1 MYAENNILVGANENT
16 EVYLLSKL
24 ANRHGLIAGATGTGK
39 TVTLKTLAEAFSD
52 MGVPVFLADM
62 KGDVSGLAKVGEPNA
77 KVTERMEKYN
87 LSDKGFVFKSY
98 PVEFWDLYG
107 EKGLPIR
114 VTISEMGPQLLS
126 KILNLSEAQE
136 GVLNI
141 VFRVADDENLLLIDL
156 KDLKSMINH
165 VSDNAELYES
175 QYGAVA
181 KKSATTLLRSI
192 LTLEDQGG
200 DLFFG
205 EPALELSDFM
215 QCNDEGKGMI
225 NVLDSVKLSTAPELY
240 STFLLWMISELY
252 ETMPEVGDLDKPK
265 FVFFFDEAHLLFDDM
280 SPAFQKKVEQI
291 IRLIRSKGIGVYFI
305 TQSPSDIPDTVLS
318 QLGNRVQHALHA
330 YTPKEQKAVK
340 TAAETFRPNPEFD
353 TTEVISTLGTG
364 EALVSVL
371 EEKGAPSIV
380 QQVDI
385 LPPQSYIGAIEDNY
399 RAELMSISSLRGK
412 YRDAVD
418 RESAYEMLLNKID
431 NNPNVQSEIPQDAPI
446 REIPN
451 QAEQAPAQQAPTQQA
466 PAEQQ
471 APAQQTPTQ
480 QAPAE
485 QQAPAQTQAPEQP
498 KQKGL
503 LEDVIG
509 IAVGTAV
516 DQMAKQTTKSKRKT
530 TRKTTVEKATT
541 TVVNTAARE
550 VTKGIIRGLF
560 GNMK

>member
-1 MYAENNILVGANENT
+1 M
-16 EVYLLSKL
+16 
-24 ANRHGLIAGATGTGK
+24 
-39 TVTLKTLAEAFSD
+39 
-52 MGVPVFLADM
+52 
-62 KGDVSGLAKVGEPNA
+62 
-77 KVTERMEKYN
+77 
-87 LSDKGFVFKSY
+87 
-98 PVEFWDLYG
+98 
-107 EKGLPIR
+107 
-114 VTISEMGPQLLS
+114 
-126 KILNLSEAQE
+126 
-136 GVLNI
+136 
-141 VFRVADDENLLLIDL
+141 
-156 KDLKSMINH
+156 
-165 VSDNAELYES
+165 
-175 QYGAVA
+175 
-181 KKSATTLLRSI
+181 
-192 LTLEDQGG
+192 LTLEEQGG
-200 DLFFG
+200 NLFFG

-225 NVLDSVKLSTAPELY
+225 NVLDAVKLSTAPELY

-252 ETMPEVGDLDKPK
+252 ETMPEVGDPEKPK

-291 IRLIRSKGIGVYFI
+291 VRLIRSKGIGIYFI
-305 TQSPSDIPDTVLS
+305 TQSPSDIPDTVLA

-340 TAAETFRPNPEFD
+340 TAAETFRPNPDFD
-353 TTEVISTLGTG
+353 TKEVISNLGTG

-385 LPPQSYIGAIEDNY
+385 LPPQSYIGPIEDNY

-431 NNPNVQSEIPQDAPI
+431 NNPNVQTEIPQDAPI

-451 QAEQAPAQQAPTQQA
+451 QAQQAPQQESPQEDA
-466 PAEQQ
+466 
-471 APAQQTPTQ
+471 
-480 QAPAE
+480 
-485 QQAPAQTQAPEQP
+485 P

-516 DQMAKQTTKSKRKT
+516 GQMTNQTKTKKRKT
-530 TRKTTVEKATT
+530 TKKSTIEKATT
-541 TVVNTAARE
+541 TAVNTATRE
-550 VTKGIIRGLF
+550 ITKGIIRGIF

>member
-77 KVTERMEKYN
+77 KVTERMEKYS
-87 LSDKGFVFKSY
+87 LADKGFVFKSY

-451 QAEQAPAQQAPTQQA
+451 QAEQAPAQQAPAQQA
-466 PAEQQ
+466 PAEQ
-471 APAQQTPTQ
+471 APA
-480 QAPAE
+480 
-485 QQAPAQTQAPEQP
+485 QP

>member
-87 LSDKGFVFKSY
+87 LADKGFVFKSY

-141 VFRVADDENLLLIDL
+141 VFRVADDENLLLIDI

-165 VSDNAELYES
+165 VSDNAELYENK
-175 QYGAVA
+175 YGAVA
-181 KKSATTLLRSI
+181 KKSATTLIRSL
-192 LTLEDQGG
+192 LTLEEQGG

-252 ETMPEVGDLDKPK
+252 ETMPEVGDPEKPK

-291 IRLIRSKGIGVYFI
+291 VRLIRSKGIGLYFI
-305 TQSPSDIPDTVLS
+305 TRYCSCT
-318 QLGNRVQHALHA
+318 
-330 YTPKEQKAVK
+330 
-340 TAAETFRPNPEFD
+340 
-353 TTEVISTLGTG
+353 
-364 EALVSVL
+364 
-371 EEKGAPSIV
+371 
-380 QQVDI
+380 
-385 LPPQSYIGAIEDNY
+385 IG
-399 RAELMSISSLRGK
+399 
-412 YRDAVD
+412 
-418 RESAYEMLLNKID
+418 
-431 NNPNVQSEIPQDAPI
+431 
-446 REIPN
+446 
-451 QAEQAPAQQAPTQQA
+451 
-466 PAEQQ
+466 
-471 APAQQTPTQ
+471 
-480 QAPAE
+480 
-485 QQAPAQTQAPEQP
+485 
-498 KQKGL
+498 
-503 LEDVIG
+503 
-509 IAVGTAV
+509 
-516 DQMAKQTTKSKRKT
+516 
-530 TRKTTVEKATT
+530 
-541 TVVNTAARE
+541 
-550 VTKGIIRGLF
+550 
-560 GNMK
+560 

>member
-62 KGDVSGLAKVGEPNA
+62 KGDVSGLAKVGETNSKIA
-77 KVTERMEKYN
+77 ERMEKYK
-87 LSDKGFVFKSY
+87 LAEKGFVFKSY

-141 VFRVADDENLLLIDL
+141 VFRVADDENLLLIDI

-165 VSDNAELYES
+165 VSDNAELYENK
-175 QYGAVA
+175 YGAVA
-181 KKSATTLLRSI
+181 KKSATTLIRS
-192 LTLEDQGG
+192 LLALEEQGG
-200 DLFFG
+200 DIFFG

-225 NVLDSVKLSTAPELY
+225 NVLDAVKLSTAPELY

-252 ETMPEVGDLDKPK
+252 ETMPEVGDPEKPK

-291 IRLIRSKGIGVYFI
+291 VRLIRSKGIGLYFI
-305 TQSPSDIPDTVLS
+305 TQSPSDIPDTILA

-340 TAAETFRPNPEFD
+340 TAAETFRPNPDFD
-353 TTEVISTLGTG
+353 TKEVISNLGTG

-371 EEKGAPSIV
+371 EEKGAPGIV

-385 LPPQSYIGAIEDNY
+385 LPPQSYIGPIEDNY
-399 RAELMSISSLRGK
+399 RAELMSISPFRNK

-418 RESAYEMLLNKID
+418 RESAYVMLLNKID
-431 NNPNVQSEIPQDAPI
+431 NNPNVQTEIPQDAPI

-451 QAEQAPAQQAPTQQA
+451 QAQQAPQQESPQEDA
-466 PAEQQ
+466 
-471 APAQQTPTQ
+471 
-480 QAPAE
+480 
-485 QQAPAQTQAPEQP
+485 P

-516 DQMAKQTTKSKRKT
+516 GQMTNQTKTKKRKT
-530 TRKTTVEKATT
+530 TKKSTIEKATT
-541 TVVNTAARE
+541 TAVNTATRE
-550 VTKGIIRGLF
+550 ITKGIIRGIF

>member
-87 LSDKGFVFKSY
+87 LADKGFVFKSY

-215 QCNDEGKGMI
+215 QCNDEGKGII

-451 QAEQAPAQQAPTQQA
+451 QAEQAP
-466 PAEQQ
+466 EQV
-471 APAQQTPTQ
+471 PPQ

-485 QQAPAQTQAPEQP
+485 QQAPAQTQAPQQEAP
-498 KQKGL
+498 RQKGL

>member
-77 KVTERMEKYN
+77 KVTERMEKYK
-87 LSDKGFVFKSY
+87 LADKGFVFKSY

-451 QAEQAPAQQAPTQQA
+451 QAEQAPAQQ
-466 PAEQQ
+466 
-471 APAQQTPTQ
+471 TPTQ

-516 DQMAKQTTKSKRKT
+516 DQMTKQTTKSKRKT

>member
-1 MYAENNILVGANENT
+1 
-16 EVYLLSKL
+16 
-24 ANRHGLIAGATGTGK
+24 
-39 TVTLKTLAEAFSD
+39 
-52 MGVPVFLADM
+52 
-62 KGDVSGLAKVGEPNA
+62 
-77 KVTERMEKYN
+77 
-87 LSDKGFVFKSY
+87 
-98 PVEFWDLYG
+98 
-107 EKGLPIR
+107 
-114 VTISEMGPQLLS
+114 
-126 KILNLSEAQE
+126 
-136 GVLNI
+136 
-141 VFRVADDENLLLIDL
+141 
-156 KDLKSMINH
+156 
-165 VSDNAELYES
+165 
-175 QYGAVA
+175 
-181 KKSATTLLRSI
+181 
-192 LTLEDQGG
+192 
-200 DLFFG
+200 
-205 EPALELSDFM
+205 
-215 QCNDEGKGMI
+215 
-225 NVLDSVKLSTAPELY
+225 
-240 STFLLWMISELY
+240 
-252 ETMPEVGDLDKPK
+252 
-265 FVFFFDEAHLLFDDM
+265 M

-291 IRLIRSKGIGVYFI
+291 VRLIRSKGIGLYFI
-305 TQSPSDIPDTVLS
+305 TQSPSDIPDTVLA

-353 TTEVISTLGTG
+353 TKEVISNLGTG

-371 EEKGAPSIV
+371 EEKGAPGIV

-385 LPPQSYIGAIEDNY
+385 LPPQSYIGPIEDNY

-451 QAEQAPAQQAPTQQA
+451 QAEQAPAQQAP
-466 PAEQQ
+466 AEQ
-471 APAQQTPTQ
+471 APAQ
-480 QAPAE
+480 
-485 QQAPAQTQAPEQP
+485 QAPEQP

>member
-62 KGDVSGLAKVGEPNA
+62 KGDVSGLSKVGEPSS
-77 KVTERMEKYN
+77 KTTERMEKYN
-87 LSDKGFVFKSY
+87 LADKGFVFKSY

-141 VFRVADDENLLLIDL
+141 VFRVADDENLLLIDI

-165 VSDNAELYES
+165 VSDNAELYEN

-181 KKSATTLLRSI
+181 KKSATTLLRSL
-192 LTLEDQGG
+192 LTLEEQGG

-215 QCNDEGKGMI
+215 QCNDEGKGVI
-225 NVLDSVKLSTAPELY
+225 NILDSVKLSTAPELY

-291 IRLIRSKGIGVYFI
+291 VRLIRSKGIGLYFI
-305 TQSPSDIPDTVLS
+305 SQSPSDIPDTVLA

-353 TTEVISTLGTG
+353 TKEVISNLGTG

-371 EEKGAPSIV
+371 EEKGAPGIV

-399 RAELMSISSLRGK
+399 RAELMSISPLRSK

-431 NNPNVQSEIPQDAPI
+431 NNPNIQTEIPQDAPI

-451 QAEQAPAQQAPTQQA
+451 QAEHAPAQQAPQQEA
-466 PAEQQ
+466 PA
-471 APAQQTPTQ
+471 
-480 QAPAE
+480 
-485 QQAPAQTQAPEQP
+485 QQAPAQTQAPQQEAP

-503 LEDVIG
+503 LGDVLD
-509 IAVGTAV
+509 IAVGTAM

-530 TRKTTVEKATT
+530 TKKTTVEKATT

>member
-77 KVTERMEKYN
+77 KVTERMEKYK
-87 LSDKGFVFKSY
+87 LADKGFVFKSY

-114 VTISEMGPQLLS
+114 VTISELGPQLLS

-516 DQMAKQTTKSKRKT
+516 DQMTKQTTKSKRKT

>member
-62 KGDVSGLAKVGEPNA
+62 KGDVSGLAKVGETNS
-77 KVTERMEKYN
+77 KIDERMEKYH
-87 LSDKGFVFKSY
+87 LAEKGFVFKSY

-141 VFRVADDENLLLIDL
+141 VFRVADDENLLLIDI
-156 KDLKSMINH
+156 KDLKSMINY
-165 VSDNAELYES
+165 VSDNAEKYEN

-181 KKSATTLLRSI
+181 KKSATTLLRS
-192 LTLEDQGG
+192 LLALEDQGG

-205 EPALELSDFM
+205 EPALELTDFM

-225 NVLDSVKLSTAPELY
+225 NVLDTVKLSTAPELY
-240 STFLLWMISELY
+240 STFLLWMMSELY
-252 ETMPEVGDLDKPK
+252 EKMPEVGDMDKPK

-280 SPAFQKKVEQI
+280 SPAFQKKVDQI
-291 IRLIRSKGIGVYFI
+291 IRLIRSKGIGIYFI
-305 TQSPSDIPDTVLS
+305 TQSPSDIPDTILA

-353 TTEVISTLGTG
+353 TKEVISNLGTG

-385 LPPQSYIGAIEDNY
+385 LPPQSFIGAIEDNY

-418 RESAYEMLLNKID
+418 RESAYEMLVNKI
-431 NNPNVQSEIPQDAPI
+431 NSNPNIQTEIPQDAPVG
-446 REIPN
+446 EIPN
-451 QAEQAPAQQAPTQQA
+451 QTQQA
-466 PAEQQ
+466 PAQPQAQQNPQ
-471 APAQQTPTQ
+471 APQQD
-480 QAPAE
+480 A
-485 QQAPAQTQAPEQP
+485 P

-509 IAVGTAV
+509 VAVGTAV
-516 DQMAKQTTKSKRKT
+516 DQMTKPKRSTSRRKT
-530 TRKTTVEKATT
+530 TKKSTFEKATST
-541 TVVNTAARE
+541 AVNTATRE
-550 VTKGIIRGLF
+550 ITKGIIRGIF

>member
-77 KVTERMEKYN
+77 KVTERMDKYN
-87 LSDKGFVFKSY
+87 LADKGFIFKSY

-451 QAEQAPAQQAPTQQA
+451 QAEQAPAQQAPAQQA
-466 PAEQQ
+466 PAEQ
-471 APAQQTPTQ
+471 T
-480 QAPAE
+480 
-485 QQAPAQTQAPEQP
+485 PAQTQAPEQP

>member
-77 KVTERMEKYN
+77 KVTERMEKYS
-87 LSDKGFVFKSY
+87 LADKGFVFKSY

-385 LPPQSYIGAIEDNY
+385 LPPQSFIGAIEDNY
-399 RAELMSISSLRGK
+399 RAELMSISSLRDK
-412 YRDAVD
+412 YRNAVD

-466 PAEQQ
+466 PAEQ
-471 APAQQTPTQ
+471 APAQ
-480 QAPAE
+480 
-485 QQAPAQTQAPEQP
+485 QAPEQP

>member
-39 TVTLKTLAEAFSD
+39 TITLKTLAEAFSD

-62 KGDVSGLAKVGEPNA
+62 KGDVSGLAKVGEPNS

-87 LSDKGFVFKSY
+87 LADKGFVFKSY

-141 VFRVADDENLLLIDL
+141 VFRVADDENLLLIDI

-165 VSDNAELYES
+165 VSDNAELYEN

-181 KKSATTLLRSI
+181 KKSATTLIRSL
-192 LTLEDQGG
+192 LTLEEQGG
-200 DLFFG
+200 DIFFG

-291 IRLIRSKGIGVYFI
+291 VRLIRSKGIGLYFI
-305 TQSPSDIPDTVLS
+305 SQSPSDIPDTVLA

-353 TTEVISTLGTG
+353 TTEVISNLGTG

-371 EEKGAPSIV
+371 EEKGAPGIV

-418 RESAYEMLLNKID
+418 RESAYELLLNKID

-451 QAEQAPAQQAPTQQA
+451 QTEQAPKQAPAQQAPM
-466 PAEQQ
+466 E
-471 APAQQTPTQ
+471 
-480 QAPAE
+480 
-485 QQAPAQTQAPEQP
+485 QAPAQTQAPQQEAP
-498 KQKGL
+498 RQKGL

-516 DQMAKQTTKSKRKT
+516 NQMAKQTTKSKRKT

-550 VTKGIIRGLF
+550 VTKGIIRGSVSYTHLTLPTICSL
-560 GNMK
+560 

>member
-87 LSDKGFVFKSY
+87 LADKGFVFKSY

-340 TAAETFRPNPEFD
+340 TAAETFRPNPEFN
-353 TTEVISTLGTG
+353 TTEVISNLGTG

-385 LPPQSYIGAIEDNY
+385 LPPQSFIGAIEDNY

-451 QAEQAPAQQAPTQQA
+451 QAEQAPAQQAPAQQA

-471 APAQQTPTQ
+471 APAQQ
-480 QAPAE
+480 AP
-485 QQAPAQTQAPEQP
+485 QQP

>member
-87 LSDKGFVFKSY
+87 LADKGFVFKSY

-385 LPPQSYIGAIEDNY
+385 LPPQSFIGAIEDNY

-451 QAEQAPAQQAPTQQA
+451 QAEQAPAQQAPAQQA

-471 APAQQTPTQ
+471 APAQ
-480 QAPAE
+480 
-485 QQAPAQTQAPEQP
+485 QAPEQP

>member
-77 KVTERMEKYN
+77 KVTERMEKYK
-87 LSDKGFVFKSY
+87 LADKGFVFKSY

-385 LPPQSYIGAIEDNY
+385 LPPQSFIGAIEDNY

-451 QAEQAPAQQAPTQQA
+451 QAEQAPAQQAPAQQA

-471 APAQQTPTQ
+471 APA
-480 QAPAE
+480 
-485 QQAPAQTQAPEQP
+485 QP

>member
-62 KGDVSGLAKVGEPNA
+62 KGDVSGLAKVGEPSS
-77 KVTERMEKYN
+77 KTTERMEKYN
-87 LSDKGFVFKSY
+87 LADKGFVFKSY

-385 LPPQSYIGAIEDNY
+385 LPPQSFIGAIEDNY
-399 RAELMSISSLRGK
+399 RAELMSISSLRDK
-412 YRDAVD
+412 YRNAVD

-451 QAEQAPAQQAPTQQA
+451 QAEQAPAQQAPQ
-466 PAEQQ
+466 EQQ
-471 APAQQTPTQ
+471 APT
-480 QAPAE
+480 
-485 QQAPAQTQAPEQP
+485 QTQAPQQEAP
-498 KQKGL
+498 KQKGI

>member
-77 KVTERMEKYN
+77 KVTERMEKYK
-87 LSDKGFVFKSY
+87 LADKGFVFKSY

-471 APAQQTPTQ
+471 APAQ
-480 QAPAE
+480 
-485 QQAPAQTQAPEQP
+485 TQAPEQP

-516 DQMAKQTTKSKRKT
+516 DQMTKQTTKSKRKT